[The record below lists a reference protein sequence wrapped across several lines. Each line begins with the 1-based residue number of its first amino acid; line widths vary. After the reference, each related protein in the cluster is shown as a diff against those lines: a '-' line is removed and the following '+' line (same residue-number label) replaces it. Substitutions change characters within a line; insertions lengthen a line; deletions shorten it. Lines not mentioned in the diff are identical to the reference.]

1 MGHKKRKLSDLT
13 VGDRNA
19 LLVALDTFQD
29 NLDEDDED
37 LPSGLLSA
45 LAQVP
50 EKRDVAKVSFRILWS
65 PFLVNYQPVWYA
77 IKPTMYRN
85 EINKSEFIGSTT
97 AYRII
102 TKDTTRGSNESL
114 IPRRR

>member
-19 LLVALDTFQD
+19 LLVALDAFQD

-45 LAQVP
+45 LGQFQ
-50 EKRDVAKVSFRILWS
+50 EKLEVVKVCFNALCKCKRPHDL
-65 PFLVNYQPVWYA
+65 
-77 IKPTMYRN
+77 R
-85 EINKSEFIGSTT
+85 
-97 AYRII
+97 
-102 TKDTTRGSNESL
+102 
-114 IPRRR
+114 

>member
-1 MGHKKRKLSDLT
+1 MIMRGILNESRLSRMGKERHRCGVGVRYVYLSVLLNPVQSVSPMGHKKRKLSDLT

-45 LAQVP
+45 LGQFQ
-50 EKRDVAKVSFRILWS
+50 EKLEVVKVCFNALCKCKRPHDL
-65 PFLVNYQPVWYA
+65 
-77 IKPTMYRN
+77 R
-85 EINKSEFIGSTT
+85 
-97 AYRII
+97 
-102 TKDTTRGSNESL
+102 
-114 IPRRR
+114 